1 MACCSVR
8 YINNTDHGVFMKYKN
23 AAVLALSAAGML
35 FTSLANADALTQE
48 MNVKLKVTA
57 ACSMTVSDLDFG
69 THASTG
75 GELKESTNAQVTC
88 TKGAPYTLTAKSTN
102 KYVMKNTT
110 DDTSTVEYNLYSDDS
125 YATSLTDT
133 TGVGGVGNGSAQSV
147 PIYGKVTSA
156 QLAQAA
162 VGDYLDVVTLQLT
175 Y

>member
-1 MACCSVR
+1 
-8 YINNTDHGVFMKYKN
+8 MKYKN

-35 FTSLANADALTQE
+35 FTSLANADLTQD

-69 THASTG
+69 TRASTD

-88 TKGAPYTLTAKSTN
+88 TKGALYTLKAESTD

-110 DDTSTVEYNLYSDDS
+110 DDTSTVAYNLYSDDS

-133 TGVGGVGNGSAQSV
+133 TGVDGVGNGSAQSV

>member
-1 MACCSVR
+1 
-8 YINNTDHGVFMKYKN
+8 MKYKN

-35 FTSLANADALTQE
+35 FTSLANADDTTQPLTQD

-69 THASTG
+69 THASTN
-75 GELKESTNAQVTC
+75 GELKGSTNAQVTC
-88 TKGAPYTLTAKSTN
+88 TKGAPYTLTAESTN
-102 KYVMKNTT
+102 KYVMKNAT
-110 DDTSTVEYNLYSDDS
+110 DDTSTVAYNLYSDDS
-125 YATSLTDT
+125 YDTSLTNT
-133 TGVGGVGNGSAQSV
+133 TRVGGVGNGSAQPV